1 MMSKRNGLPIIYM
14 FMNKEQQQNLDE
26 FEKGFHF
33 HLILENP
40 KSSTCSEL
48 VRDGPS
54 KGNTSVLSEGT
65 QKRERERDREREE
78 RVVKET
84 QGRDKIGR
92 CITTEFVLYERS
104 ATVDAQVRTNYTLKN
119 TEKYSFL

>member
-1 MMSKRNGLPIIYM
+1 MSKRNGLPIIYM

-54 KGNTSVLSEGT
+54 KCNTRVLSGGT
-65 QKRERERDREREE
+65 QKRARERQRERRESSE
-78 RVVKET
+78 RDT
-84 QGRDKIGR
+84 RAG
-92 CITTEFVLYERS
+92 
-104 ATVDAQVRTNYTLKN
+104 
-119 TEKYSFL
+119 